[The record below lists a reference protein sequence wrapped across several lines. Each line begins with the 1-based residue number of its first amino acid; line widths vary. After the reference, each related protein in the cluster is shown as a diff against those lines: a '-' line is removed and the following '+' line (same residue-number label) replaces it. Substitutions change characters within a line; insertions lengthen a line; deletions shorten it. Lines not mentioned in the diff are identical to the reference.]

1 MDDATGQLGNN
12 GTEISDLVSGKNG
25 VIFAISK
32 VAELPPTRGGNS
44 ATDTVCF
51 TLPSDLLLLSCWNVG
66 NSESFPHSNRNSV
79 DVNCPNEEWGLSL
92 LYIHAHAS
100 AYFLISG
107 KLSNI

>member
-25 VIFAISK
+25 VRFAISK

-51 TLPSDLLLLSCWNVG
+51 TLPFIDKAM
-66 NSESFPHSNRNSV
+66 H
-79 DVNCPNEEWGLSL
+79 
-92 LYIHAHAS
+92 
-100 AYFLISG
+100 
-107 KLSNI
+107 